1 MSQGNNISHVQH
13 ILILLDMPLPP
24 PPPPTLEEMDV
35 MRHREI
41 TSKAVSAILMLTLQ
55 WFKVSR
61 TVFLFH
67 LGNFYILHYLI
78 IHRCHEVSSF
88 GTVTIGFKLP
98 SSNPENVRSSGS
110 INHGRHKE

>member
-1 MSQGNNISHVQH
+1 MHKFPDI
-13 ILILLDMPLPP
+13 PLPP

-61 TVFLFH
+61 IVFLLSRYFS
-67 LGNFYILHYLI
+67 ILLSC
-78 IHRCHEVSSF
+78 RCHEIPSL
-88 GTVTIGFKLP
+88 GTIIIGFKL
-98 SSNPENVRSSGS
+98 SLVDS
-110 INHGRHKE
+110 